1 MAQKKRLPEV
11 QAVSFNKNLVL
22 WLLNQSLAGFVVNLN
37 QVESPRQSN
46 TQFATGSSLLK
57 DFGSGQ
63 TVNGNVVVL
72 QSYYLQALCLGNNGG
87 SGRLRT
93 NSRNRGGGA
102 YQTNIVGIPN
112 GGHFVLRAV
121 AIDAEANEYS
131 TLQFQGVGNVYFGVF
146 PAGACSFFAVDASQ
160 QGSC

>member
-93 NSRNRGGGA
+93 NSRNRGGCSN
-102 YQTNIVGIPN
+102 QTYIIGIPN
-112 GGHFVLRAV
+112 GGHFVFRTGAMNTEGDKNSSFE
-121 AIDAEANEYS
+121 I
-131 TLQFQGVGNVYFGVF
+131 QGVGDVYFGEL
-146 PAGACSFFAVDASQ
+146 PAGRDCFISIKLP
-160 QGSC
+160 